1 MLLNGKNLKL
11 EWFNTIQQMRNEEI
25 DFLYQMVEQTEGDIL
40 EIGMGSS
47 TFAFLDATKD
57 TDRKVYSIDL
67 KDKLK
72 EHYDYIPKDYLN
84 RLTFIETNSHDYYL
98 EKINFEMLLIDG
110 DHTFTS
116 VRRDSLTYWNNV
128 VDNGI
133 ILYHDYNLD
142 SVSRFVDSMVSL
154 EMATLHSKQ
163 NNLVALQKI

>member
-1 MLLNGKNLKL
+1 MLLNGKNLKP

-72 EHYDYIPKDYLN
+72 EHYDYI
-84 RLTFIETNSHDYYL
+84 
-98 EKINFEMLLIDG
+98 
-110 DHTFTS
+110 TS

-163 NNLVALQKI
+163 NNLVALQKIWFLFTE

>member
-1 MLLNGKNLKL
+1 
-11 EWFNTIQQMRNEEI
+11 
-25 DFLYQMVEQTEGDIL
+25 
-40 EIGMGSS
+40 
-47 TFAFLDATKD
+47 
-57 TDRKVYSIDL
+57 
-67 KDKLK
+67 
-72 EHYDYIPKDYLN
+72 
-84 RLTFIETNSHDYYL
+84 
-98 EKINFEMLLIDG
+98 MLLIDG